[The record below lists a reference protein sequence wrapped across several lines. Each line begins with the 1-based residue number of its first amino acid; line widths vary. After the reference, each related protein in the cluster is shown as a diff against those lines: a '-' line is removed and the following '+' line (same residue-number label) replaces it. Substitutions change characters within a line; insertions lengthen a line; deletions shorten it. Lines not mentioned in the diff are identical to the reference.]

1 MADLHFS
8 PRQFRVSR
16 PHFWNNAGLVR
27 RLMLFCLPVPLAIM
41 IALFAITHKNVEENL
56 ANAIAQNSYIL
67 SQSMGIALSQTLQ
80 ETRNQIVTLATGSTS
95 FQEFEHRIWRRLEI
109 LNSMGDARFCEAA
122 FLGLGAQAGKRFLW
136 IQDKGKMRSISPE
149 LTDVQPSSPFHLPL
163 RQPEEHE
170 VSLSIPTEVSYSFT
184 DPDNTTSQTQ
194 LTVQLMRFTTPVT
207 LGNGD
212 FAGYLILSIDLD
224 WLCEVTSRCAISMRN
239 DLAPPPAFF
248 VDSAGWMIFETN
260 TKQGSAEQPAAI
272 DSVRSGFQGDF
283 GRAGYPQ
290 GFRPGGDYY
299 SYWTMMNHIQKKE
312 AGQFQTSKTPWN
324 KEGLP
329 VETVSYAPVLYTSGA
344 AGRTD
349 VVGGIV
355 VLDTSLA
362 ATNQRSLMLRHYLIA
377 CAAAVFFLALAMFC
391 TGIALRK
398 TLHYLRRDIAEAGA
412 SALAKPLPERSAPKE
427 VCEVR
432 TEVNKLLEQLRMLED
447 ERDMENTLTSA
458 RIEVEEAHNLPGD
471 IPVPPDG
478 IIGVSSEI
486 RTLRQNILQAAMVQ
500 ADVLVMGETGTGKE
514 LVSRAIHMHSAHK
527 DGPFM
532 TINCGALDE
541 SLLMDSLFGH
551 VKGAFSEAR
560 DSRKGAFLTAEGGT
574 LMLDE
579 VGNASPKVQQALL
592 RALSDR
598 RITPLGSDTSIPF
611 NTRVIA
617 ATNAELRE
625 EIQKGTFREDL
636 YFRLAVITI
645 HTVPLREHKMDI
657 PYLALFF
664 LRQAHEQSHATRPI
678 PGLSKGALSRLMHY
692 HWPGNVR
699 ELSNTIFRTAAFCDG
714 DIILP
719 HHLQLGA
726 DQGAADTKTLLREQA
741 RDQGRMNTPIPVAD
755 APRAGAAKSG
765 AAKPGAAKPGA
776 AKPDAPRNGAAKP
789 AATQPDATNNNAA
802 QADAAVSAAGEPAR
816 AASQAG
822 TGSQAMPPA
831 IPAPRADAVAGML
844 PVPADT
850 APADTAAGGFDRAAQ
865 AAAQSEPAASALPDT
880 VSQAEQRA
888 AEPATSARSKAP
900 GARETSSYARLERI
914 FAAVQA
920 AGEFSRKDYQELAG
934 VSARTAQYDLQV
946 FVEDGLLERKG
957 KGPSQR
963 YLLRQG
969 AQLPGSV

>member
-486 RTLRQNILQAAMVQ
+486 RTLRQNILQAR
-500 ADVLVMGETGTGKE
+500 
-514 LVSRAIHMHSAHK
+514 SRS
-527 DGPFM
+527 PQ
-532 TINCGALDE
+532 LP
-541 SLLMDSLFGH
+541 GH
-551 VKGAFSEAR
+551 EDR
-560 DSRKGAFLTAEGGT
+560 IPRKGVPATFET
-574 LMLDE
+574 
-579 VGNASPKVQQALL
+579 VR
-592 RALSDR
+592 RAPADR
-598 RITPLGSDTSIPF
+598 RDVDRDARF
-611 NTRVIA
+611 
-617 ATNAELRE
+617 
-625 EIQKGTFREDL
+625 
-636 YFRLAVITI
+636 
-645 HTVPLREHKMDI
+645 
-657 PYLALFF
+657 
-664 LRQAHEQSHATRPI
+664 
-678 PGLSKGALSRLMHY
+678 GAR
-692 HWPGNVR
+692 R
-699 ELSNTIFRTAAFCDG
+699 
-714 DIILP
+714 
-719 HHLQLGA
+719 
-726 DQGAADTKTLLREQA
+726 
-741 RDQGRMNTPIPVAD
+741 
-755 APRAGAAKSG
+755 
-765 AAKPGAAKPGA
+765 
-776 AKPDAPRNGAAKP
+776 
-789 AATQPDATNNNAA
+789 
-802 QADAAVSAAGEPAR
+802 
-816 AASQAG
+816 
-822 TGSQAMPPA
+822 
-831 IPAPRADAVAGML
+831 
-844 PVPADT
+844 VPADERRAVACRERPVT
-850 APADTAAGGFDRAAQ
+850 LHELQRPTPRGIPRQGDRQQCRNRTHAHRRHVAQVYGKGFAAQ
-865 AAAQSEPAASALPDT
+865 FPGRGRRTQEVNPFGQQIRREDQHFAVRERQYGTIVADPLESVVGKCGEKPPYLVDESEF
-880 VSQAEQRA
+880 RH
-888 AEPATSARSKAP
+888 
-900 GARETSSYARLERI
+900 
-914 FAAVQA
+914 
-920 AGEFSRKDYQELAG
+920 
-934 VSARTAQYDLQV
+934 V
-946 FVEDGLLERKG
+946 F
-957 KGPSQR
+957 
-963 YLLRQG
+963 
-969 AQLPGSV
+969 